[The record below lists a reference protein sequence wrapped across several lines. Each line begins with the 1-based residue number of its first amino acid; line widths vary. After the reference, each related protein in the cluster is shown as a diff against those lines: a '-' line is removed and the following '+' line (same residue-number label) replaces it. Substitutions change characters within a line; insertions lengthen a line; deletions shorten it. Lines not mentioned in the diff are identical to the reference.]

1 MELRPSLINREGFT
15 VATYL
20 GKKYNKRELLRYIG
34 DMSQIAGVRP
44 VELVNGNERGVRALE
59 FKTGSGF
66 NFTVLADRGLDVYD
80 AAFNGLPLAWH
91 SPAGAVA
98 PAYYDRHDNGWLWS
112 FAGGLVVTCGLTQ
125 AGATDIDEEM
135 DEELGLHGRVSNI
148 PARNVSF
155 GADWED
161 DEYLLWATGEI
172 REARLFGPNLVMRRS
187 LYTRL
192 GESRLWIKDVI
203 ENEGFEPAPLMLL
216 YHCNIGF
223 PVVSENSELVAVVN
237 TMEPRDED
245 AEKGADRFE
254 QFEEPTP
261 GYAEQCFFID
271 HDADEKGMI
280 NVALVNRAF
289 DNNHGLGVYLSYP
302 KDELPL
308 YTEWKMMG
316 EQAYVVGMEPG
327 NCHPEGRRSARERG
341 VLKMLEPGE
350 SQTFHLE
357 IGVLPGNQE
366 IRSFELKLRGNGQ

>member
-1 MELRPSLINREGFT
+1 MLKQNVLKREGNA
-15 VATYL
+15 VAIYL
-20 GKKYNKRELLRYIG
+20 GKKYSKRELARYVG
-34 DMSQIAGVRP
+34 DMSQVAGVRP
-44 VELVNGNERGVRALE
+44 VELTNGNERGVRALE

-66 NFTVLADRGLDVYD
+66 AFTVLPDRGMDIFD
-80 AAFNGLPLAWH
+80 ASFNGLPLSWH

-98 PAYYDRHDNGWLWS
+98 PAFYDRHDIGWLWS
-112 FAGGLVVTCGLTQ
+112 FGGGLVVTCGLTQ
-125 AGATDIDEEM
+125 AGAVDIDEEM
-135 DEELGLHGRVSNI
+135 DEELGLHGRISST

-155 GADWED
+155 GSEWEE
-161 DEYLLWATGEI
+161 DEYLLWATGEV

-192 GESRLWIKDVI
+192 GETRLWIKDVI

-223 PVVSENSELVAVVN
+223 PIVSENSELAAVVN
-237 TMEPRDED
+237 TMEPRDEE

-254 QFEEPTP
+254 QFEGPTA

-271 HDADEKGMI
+271 HDTDEKGMI
-280 NVALVNRAF
+280 NVALVNRTF
-289 DNNHGLGVYLSYP
+289 NNNQGIGVYLSYP
-302 KDELPL
+302 KEELPL

-341 VLKMLEPGE
+341 VLKSLAPGE

-357 IGVLPGNQE
+357 IGVLPGIQE
-366 IRSFELKLRGNGQ
+366 IRSFESKLRGNGR